1 MTDISFLCRRLAASV
16 LGTALI
22 SLQLGMGTAF
32 ANTDPADLR
41 MTESGTVLLPDGFK
55 NAAWIDVYSGAHRL
69 PVASDRLAA
78 ALSGHGFAFSGTEAE
93 STATVTIN
101 GHVRL
106 YNEGRKYDT
115 GKLFLG
121 EVIET
126 EAHALDGIRHGR
138 PGRSAL
144 DYDAGVAQQGGRLL
158 SQAGV
163 PGGALAGAA
172 FAIVTDWLV
181 DKSGIRA
188 AVNEAADEA
197 AVKSAK
203 PRSPN
208 FRRSLWFCD
217 ADCKR
222 TTHEAEVSV
231 SVWQGKTQLAYYTV
245 QLSKT
250 LPDID
255 EASVQPMIEAALGR
269 ALERILEASR

>member
-1 MTDISFLCRRLAASV
+1 MTDISILCRRLAASV
-16 LGTALI
+16 LGTALL

-32 ANTDPADLR
+32 ANTDPVEVR
-41 MTESGTVLLPDGFK
+41 MTESGAVLLPDGFR

-78 ALSGHGFAFSGTEAE
+78 ALSGHGFVFPGAEAE
-93 STATVTIN
+93 SAATVTIN

-106 YNEGRKYDT
+106 YNEGRKYDS

-144 DYDAGVAQQGGRLL
+144 DYDAGVAHQGGRLL
-158 SQAGV
+158 GQAGV

-172 FAIVTDWLV
+172 FAILTDWLV
-181 DKSGIRA
+181 DKSGVRT
-188 AVNEAADEA
+188 AVNEAVDDA

-203 PRSPN
+203 PRSVN
-208 FRRSLWFCD
+208 FKRSLWFCD

-222 TTHEAEVSV
+222 TTHEVEVTV
-231 SVWQGKTQLAYYTV
+231 SVWQGKTQLGYYTV
-245 QLSKT
+245 QLLQT

-255 EASVQPMIEAALGR
+255 EASIPPLIEAALGR
-269 ALERILEASR
+269 TIERILEASQ